1 MSVKDFFKE
10 RVIVVDGKMH
20 TIQDWG
26 YNSFI
31 GWIVVLSLVL
41 FVWAKLFIAFHMP
54 SEDDFNSDQYRKE
67 AYVVA
72 NELMVENEKKRWQ
85 EKGFIEKTPAPRSVA
100 IKYDDRTSYRDIAEL
115 TKYYSNG
122 KYQIY
127 VVTEA
132 NLSASSEDGKRTYYN
147 IGICQR
153 DYIVTIHSTPKRNWY
168 GTVHLNWKISHIKLV
183 SARPD
188 ENQVNKI
195 MQNWKVPP
203 RMTANW

>member
-1 MSVKDFFKE
+1 MKDFFRE
-10 RVIVVDGKMH
+10 RIIFVDGKMH

-26 YNSFI
+26 YTSFI

-41 FVWAKLFIAFHMP
+41 CVWAKLFIAFHMP
-54 SEDDFNSDQYRKE
+54 SEDDFSSDQYRKE

-168 GTVHLNWKISHIKLV
+168 GTVDLNWKIGDVKLV
-183 SARPD
+183 GTRPD
-188 ENQVNKI
+188 QKQVEKI
-195 MQNWKVPP
+195 IQNWKVPQS
-203 RMTANW
+203 MTAKW